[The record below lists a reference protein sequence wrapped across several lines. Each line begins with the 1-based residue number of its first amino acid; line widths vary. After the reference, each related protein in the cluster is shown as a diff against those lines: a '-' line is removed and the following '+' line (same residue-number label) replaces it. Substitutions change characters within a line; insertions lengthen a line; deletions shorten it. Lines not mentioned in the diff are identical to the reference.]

1 MKPKERIDILLVQRG
16 FFDSREKARRAVM
29 AGVVS
34 VDGRRVDKPGTP
46 TLADTKISVIAAEK
60 YVGRGGL
67 KLEAALDAFAIPV
80 KGRICLDI
88 GASTGGFTDC
98 LLQRGA
104 SKVHAIDV
112 GHGQLDW
119 KIRED
124 PRVMVTEGLNA
135 RNLSRTDVSDAIDLT
150 VADVSFISL
159 TLILGPA
166 FAVMAP
172 GSDAVVLIKPQF
184 ELSAREVGRGGVVK
198 DPLLRAK
205 AAEKIRTFVE
215 SNGHQWLHVM
225 DSPVPGREGNVEF
238 LAHLRPQG
246 GSPQG

>member
-29 AGVVS
+29 AGIVS
-34 VDGRRVDKPGTP
+34 IDDRRIDKAGTP
-46 TLADTKISVIAAEK
+46 TLLDANIAVSASEK
-60 YVGRGGL
+60 FVGRGGL
-67 KLEAALDAFAIPV
+67 KLEAALEAFQIPV
-80 KGRICLDI
+80 EGRTCLDI

-104 SKVHAIDV
+104 KKVHAIDV

-124 PRVMVTEGLNA
+124 PRVVVTEGLNA
-135 RNLSRTDVSDAIDLT
+135 RNLTRNDVPDRIDLA

-166 FAVMAP
+166 FALMEP
-172 GSDAVVLIKPQF
+172 TSDAIVLIKPQF
-184 ELSAREVGRGGVVK
+184 ELSASEVGRGGVVK
-198 DPLLRAK
+198 DPLLRAR
-205 AAEKIRTFVE
+205 AADKIRAFVE
-215 SNGHQWLHVM
+215 QNGHQWLNIM

-238 LAHLRPQG
+238 LAHLRPRVTA
-246 GSPQG
+246 